1 MDEKGRL
8 KSFFKVECAKVALT
22 TKCWTS
28 IQNLN
33 YLTLTYHF
41 IDTEW
46 KFVRSSPQRSAKF
59 KEWIEFLGISWK
71 KLLCLDV
78 STRWNSSYLKLDAAK
93 KYQEAFEKIRKYE
106 KYWGDI
112 DKVNNFLYFGV
123 MFDPDF
129 KHEILMWSFVTL
141 FKYNNIFTEKLCTSI
156 RKNCKKAYK
165 EQTKSEQSSHGLG
178 NFASAA
184 KTSVCA
190 ETSSYLARTNAFKR
204 HLAEKDSID
213 IQNEFERYLAEK
225 CVDVDDSFDV
235 LVWWKQNAS
244 RFPTLSR
251 MVKDILATPISIVA
265 SESDFSIGGR
275 VIDCFR
281 SSLNPQMEEALIFA
295 QNWLRP
301 ILAQLK
307 GLKIIEDIEISEAQ

>member
-1 MDEKGRL
+1 MIK
-8 KSFFKVECAKVALT
+8 
-22 TKCWTS
+22 
-28 IQNLN
+28 
-33 YLTLTYHF
+33 
-41 IDTEW
+41 
-46 KFVRSSPQRSAKF
+46 
-59 KEWIEFLGISWK
+59 
-71 KLLCLDV
+71 
-78 STRWNSSYLKLDAAK
+78 
-93 KYQEAFEKIRKYE
+93 RKYE